1 MLNLSV
7 WKQLI
12 ALQRIVNIVLTWG
25 KKKNTKK
32 GVMSD
37 EEFNCLNKLM
47 KIVVLVVKWMTEW
60 ISNILFEFLI

>member
-12 ALQRIVNIVLTWG
+12 DLQRIVNIVLTWE
-25 KKKNTKK
+25 KKNTKK

-47 KIVVLVVKWMTEW
+47 KIVVLVVKWMIEL

>member
-25 KKKNTKK
+25 KKNTKK

>member
-1 MLNLSV
+1 MKATDCSSKNCQYCINL
-7 WKQLI
+7 
-12 ALQRIVNIVLTWG
+12 G
-25 KKKNTKK
+25 KKTHKK

-47 KIVVLVVKWMTEW
+47 KIVVLVVKWMIEL